1 MLYGGGE
8 RRGEEEIPINVRQL
22 RRLGSVWQ
30 MAFNTDKCHVLHTGK
45 KNTEH
50 NYRWGQGF
58 LAKAN
63 EEKDVGVIISS
74 SLKPSLQ
81 CAKAASR
88 ANQVLG
94 QMARSVTYRD
104 KFTFIRLYKVY
115 VRPHLQYCSPAWS
128 PYSVGDR
135 EVLESVQRRAV
146 NMVSNISG
154 SYEQKLKHLG
164 LTTLE
169 ENRRRG
175 DMVEMFKLMSGISK
189 VDYRKFFTL
198 ASVRSG
204 AGNTRGNSGFLN
216 VEEPPLAKT
225 DVRRYFFLQKCPRLW
240 NSLPDSV

>member
-1 MLYGGGE
+1 
-8 RRGEEEIPINVRQL
+8 
-22 RRLGSVWQ
+22 
-30 MAFNTDKCHVLHTGK
+30 
-45 KNTEH
+45 
-50 NYRWGQGF
+50 
-58 LAKAN
+58 
-63 EEKDVGVIISS
+63 
-74 SLKPSLQ
+74 
-81 CAKAASR
+81 
-88 ANQVLG
+88 
-94 QMARSVTYRD
+94 
-104 KFTFIRLYKVY
+104 
-115 VRPHLQYCSPAWS
+115 
-128 PYSVGDR
+128 
-135 EVLESVQRRAV
+135 
-146 NMVSNISG
+146 MVSNISG

>member
-1 MLYGGGE
+1 MK
-8 RRGEEEIPINVRQL
+8 RR
-22 RRLGSVWQ
+22 
-30 MAFNTDKCHVLHTGK
+30 MF
-45 KNTEH
+45 
-50 NYRWGQGF
+50 
-58 LAKAN
+58 
-63 EEKDVGVIISS
+63 SS

-135 EVLESVQRRAV
+135 KVLESVQRRAV
-146 NMVSNISG
+146 NMVSNIPG

-175 DMVEMFKLMSGISK
+175 DMVN
-189 VDYRKFFTL
+189 T
-198 ASVRSG
+198 
-204 AGNTRGNSGFLN
+204 GNTRGNSGFLN
-216 VEEPPLAKT
+216 VEGPP
-225 DVRRYFFLQKCPRLW
+225 
-240 NSLPDSV
+240 